1 MELRGEIRGFEGDI
15 LTLKVYDTLDD
26 KTLANSLYNGKYW
39 VMVDTYENEKI
50 TPDQRKHIYA
60 LLNDYVD
67 YTGNPLD
74 AVEAYFKYQFMVE
87 HDMDELPSFKRNA
100 ISLSTAGD
108 FINYLIDYYIQND
121 IPFRKQQFYLTTD
134 TSKMLYALTMKRIC
148 WVTGKPNADIH
159 HAENLVAMGR
169 DRNKV
174 DHTKS
179 AFMCLSRDAHTEIH
193 QIGLKEFCQKYHV
206 KPIKLKGH
214 DLKQL
219 GIRGNYEV

>member
-1 MELRGEIRGFEGDI
+1 MELRAEIMVQQGDEV
-15 LTLKVYDTLDD
+15 TLKLHDPLLL
-26 KTLANSLYNGKYW
+26 KTLLNSEFNGKYW
-39 VMVDTYENEKI
+39 AILDTYEKEKI

-60 LLNDYVD
+60 LFQDYVE
-67 YTGNPLD
+67 YTGVPLD
-74 AVEAYFKYQFMVE
+74 ATEAYFKYQFMIE
-87 HDMDELPSFKRNA
+87 QGMDELPSFKRNA
-100 ISLSTAGD
+100 ISLSMAGD
-108 FINYLIDYYIQND
+108 FISYLIDYYIQND

-179 AFMCLSRDAHTEIH
+179 TFMCLSRDAHTEIH

-214 DLKQL
+214 DLRQL
-219 GIRGNYEV
+219 GIRGNYEA

>member
-1 MELRGEIRGFEGDI
+1 MELRAEIMAQQGDEV
-15 LTLKVYDTLDD
+15 TLKLHDPLLL
-26 KTLANSLYNGKYW
+26 KTLLNSEFNGKYW
-39 VMVDTYENEKI
+39 AILDTYEKEKI

-60 LLNDYVD
+60 LFQDYVE
-67 YTGNPLD
+67 YAGVPLD
-74 AVEAYFKYQFMVE
+74 AVEAYFKYNFMIDFDLSE
-87 HDMDELPSFKRNA
+87 FPSLSRNA
-100 ISLSTAGD
+100 MSMTLASEFIS
-108 FINYLIDYYIQND
+108 YLIDYYIQND

-179 AFMCLSRDAHTEIH
+179 TFMCLSREAHTEIH

-206 KPIKLKGH
+206 KPIKLKGY

-219 GIRGNYEV
+219 GIRGDY

>member
-1 MELRGEIRGFEGDI
+1 MELRGEIIGFEGDI

-39 VMVDTYENEKI
+39 AIVDTYENEKI

-67 YTGNPLD
+67 FTGVPLD
-74 AVEAYFKYQFMVE
+74 ATEAYFKYQFMIE
-87 HDMDELPSFKRNA
+87 QGMDELPSFKRNA

-108 FINYLIDYYIQND
+108 FISYLIDYYIQND

-134 TSKMLYALTMKRIC
+134 TSNMLYALTMKRIC
-148 WVTGKPNADIH
+148 WVCGKPHSELAHYEAVGI
-159 HAENLVAMGR
+159 GR
-169 DRNKV
+169 DRNKI
-174 DHTKS
+174 DHTKHH
-179 AFMCLSRDAHTEIH
+179 FMMLCRDCHATQH
-193 QIGLKEFCQKYHV
+193 QIGIETFMQKYHI
-206 KPIKLKGH
+206 KPIKLKDV

-219 GIRGNYEV
+219 DIRGSY

>member
-15 LTLKVYDTLDD
+15 LTLKVYDALDD

-39 VMVDTYENEKI
+39 AIVDTYENEKI

-60 LLNDYVD
+60 LFNDYVEF
-67 YTGNPLD
+67 TGVPLD
-74 AVEAYFKYQFMVE
+74 ATEAYFKYQFMIE
-87 HDMDELPSFKRNA
+87 QGMDELPSFKRNA

-108 FINYLIDYYIQND
+108 FISYLIDYYIQND

-148 WVTGKPNADIH
+148 WICGKPHSELAHYEAVGI
-159 HAENLVAMGR
+159 GR
-169 DRNKV
+169 DRNKI
-174 DHTKS
+174 DHTKHH
-179 AFMCLSRDAHTEIH
+179 FMMLCRDCHATQH
-193 QIGLKEFCQKYHV
+193 QIGIETFMQKYHI
-206 KPIKLKGH
+206 KPIKLKDD

-219 GIRGNYEV
+219 GIRGSY